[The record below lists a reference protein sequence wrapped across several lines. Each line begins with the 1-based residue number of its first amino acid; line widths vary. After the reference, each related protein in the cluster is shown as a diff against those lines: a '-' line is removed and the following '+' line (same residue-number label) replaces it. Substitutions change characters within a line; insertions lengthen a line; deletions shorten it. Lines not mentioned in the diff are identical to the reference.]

1 MYFYTEYFTML
12 NALATSEK
20 ELQDKGRFNLEPATS
35 NKDIDVIINN
45 KKKKRIHIKD
55 AVIRKSFNG
64 QQQDISGDNE
74 NETEDK
80 SRSSSPDETSSFN
93 SPPFQSKNNKKDF
106 KEHNGELIITDP
118 DDELETVHI

>member
-1 MYFYTEYFTML
+1 MDFYTEYFTML

-55 AVIRKSFNG
+55 AVIRKSFHG

-80 SRSSSPDETSSFN
+80 SRSSHSDETSSN
-93 SPPFQSKNNKKDF
+93 STPFQSKNNQKNF
-106 KEHNGELIITDP
+106 KEHNGELIITDS
-118 DDELETVHI
+118 DDELETYHI